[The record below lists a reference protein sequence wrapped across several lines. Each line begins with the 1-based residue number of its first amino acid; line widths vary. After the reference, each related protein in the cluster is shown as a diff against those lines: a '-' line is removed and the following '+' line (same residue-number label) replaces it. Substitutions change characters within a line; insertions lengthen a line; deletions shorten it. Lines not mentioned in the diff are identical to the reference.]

1 MGFTTMEV
9 ESNNLDIALVTP
21 LPLSEEEEE
30 VHGGNGGEAAAADEG
45 APGAGGPLG
54 APGGPPGAPGGPPG
68 SPVGPAPG
76 AAGAGGS
83 PGAAHSFARVDPL
96 PPCMIFFQVHI
107 HIDHISSGF
116 LHCAHFRMHALL
128 PGAPGP
134 PLHPDGSPRQL
145 APSSNQLNP
154 CPSKLSP
161 R

>member
-45 APGAGGPLG
+45 APGAGGP
-54 APGGPPGAPGGPPG
+54 PG

-96 PPCMIFFQVHI
+96 PPCMIFFQVNI
-107 HIDHISSGF
+107 HIDRNCSAF
-116 LHCAHFRMHALL
+116 LHCVHFQMQALVAGSPQPPVHPHGS
-128 PGAPGP
+128 PGQLASSPNQ
-134 PLHPDGSPRQL
+134 LHPG
-145 APSSNQLNP
+145 
-154 CPSKLSP
+154 PSKLSSH
-161 R
+161 

>member
-9 ESNNLDIALVTP
+9 ESHNLDIALVTP

-45 APGAGGPLG
+45 APGA
-54 APGGPPGAPGGPPG
+54 GGPPGAPGGPPG

-107 HIDHISSGF
+107 HIDCICYLFSTV
-116 LHCAHFRMHALL
+116 
-128 PGAPGP
+128 
-134 PLHPDGSPRQL
+134 
-145 APSSNQLNP
+145 
-154 CPSKLSP
+154 
-161 R
+161 

>member
-1 MGFTTMEV
+1 MGFTTMEGCEEV

-45 APGAGGPLG
+45 APGA
-54 APGGPPGAPGGPPG
+54 GGPPGAPGGPPG

-96 PPCMIFFQVHI
+96 PPCMIFFQVNI
-107 HIDHISSGF
+107 HIDRICSAF
-116 LHCAHFRMHALL
+116 LHCVHFQMQALDARL
-128 PGAPGP
+128 TSTTCAPRWLTWAAG
-134 PLHPDGSPRQL
+134 LLLQ
-145 APSSNQLNP
+145 
-154 CPSKLSP
+154 
-161 R
+161 